1 VPSSLVEALPALV
14 VALPLLAATLLA
26 AAGRVLPRLVT
37 DAVSMLTCLLV
48 LAGSVVLL
56 IVTGSRRVVSW
67 LGGYSPQHGT
77 SVGVVFVVDRIG
89 AGLVTLI
96 AALVTAALTYT
107 WRYFDE
113 VESYFHVLVLL
124 FLTGMTGFALTGDL
138 FNAFVFFELMGA
150 VAYVLTGYKIEE
162 AKPLQGALNF
172 GMINSLGAYCSLLGV
187 GLVYGRTGELGFAQV
202 QRALAGQRSDWLIM
216 LATTLVFTGF
226 LVKGAAVPFHFWLA
240 DAHAVAPSPVC
251 VLFSGVMVEL
261 GLYGVARTWSAAFSP
276 VLPAERLRAVLMVT
290 GVLTAA
296 LGAVMCL
303 VQSHLKRLLAF
314 STIGHIGMF
323 LVALGALHPD
333 AVGGLTVYVFG
344 HAAVKGALFLC
355 TGILLNIRGSVDE
368 AELHGRGRDMPITRI
383 CFLAGGLA
391 LAALPPFGTWLG
403 KTLAED
409 GLSQAG
415 FDWARMLFVGVS
427 ALTGGAVLRAGMR
440 IFLGVGTPPATEG
453 DIRGR
458 DEHRETDQNIRR
470 APVTMLTPIVVLLAG
485 GLILG
490 LLPGMATS
498 ARNAAQQ
505 LLDPAGYTAAA
516 LDGIRAVPP
525 PGAEIESWSATS
537 VLVGLL
543 SAGLAVLVAATALYA
558 DRLPQLLRR
567 ISRVLNPPLGAL
579 RAAHSGHLGDY
590 VVWLLVG
597 VTLLTLGL
605 GAR

>member
-1 VPSSLVEALPALV
+1 MPPLIEALPALV
-14 VALPLLAATLLA
+14 VALPLLAATGLA
-26 AAGRVLPRLVT
+26 AAGRVLPRVVI
-37 DAVSMLTCLLV
+37 DVVSVLTCLLV
-48 LAGSVVLL
+48 LSGSVVLL
-56 IVTGSRRVVSW
+56 DTTGSQRIVSW
-67 LGGYSPQHGT
+67 LGGYPPRHGA

-89 AGLVTLI
+89 AGLTTLI
-96 AALVTAALTYT
+96 AALVAAALIYT

-150 VAYVLTGYKIEE
+150 VAYALTGYKIEE

-172 GMINSLGAYCSLLGV
+172 AMINSLGAYCALLGV
-187 GLVYGRTGELGFAQV
+187 GLIYGRTGELGFAQV
-202 QRALAGQRSDWLIM
+202 QRALAGQRGDWLI
-216 LATTLVFTGF
+216 AAAATLVFTGF
-226 LVKGAAVPFHFWLA
+226 LVKAAAVPFHFWLA

-276 VLPAERLRAVLMVT
+276 VLPAERLSAVLMVT
-290 GVLTAA
+290 GVVTAVA
-296 LGAVMCL
+296 GAVMCL

-314 STIGHIGMF
+314 STIGHVGVF
-323 LVALGALHPD
+323 LVALGALRPD
-333 AVGGLTVYVFG
+333 AVGGLVVYVLG

-355 TGILLNIRGSVDE
+355 TGILLNTRGSVDE

-403 KTLAED
+403 KTVAED
-409 GLSQAG
+409 GLSRAG
-415 FDWARMLFVGVS
+415 FGWAGVLFVGVS
-427 ALTGGAVLRAGMR
+427 ACTGGAVLRAGMR
-440 IFLGVGTPPATEG
+440 VFLGVGAPPDTEG
-453 DIRGR
+453 DTRGR
-458 DEHRETDQNIRR
+458 DEHRETDQDIRQ
-470 APVTMLTPIVVLLAG
+470 APATMLVPIVVLLSG

-490 LLPGMATS
+490 LLPGMATH
-498 ARNAAQQ
+498 ARDAAQQ
-505 LLDPAGYTAAA
+505 LLDPAGYAAAA
-516 LDGIRAVPP
+516 LDGARAVPP
-525 PGAEIESWSATS
+525 AGPTLAGWSTS
-537 VLVGLL
+537 GLLLGLL
-543 SAGLAVLVAATALYA
+543 SAVLAMLVATVALYA
-558 DRLPQLLRR
+558 DRLPQLLRGA
-567 ISRVLNPPLGAL
+567 SRALSPPLRAL

-590 VVWLLVG
+590 VVWLLLG